1 MSQNVIVVG
10 ASNKPERYSYQ
21 AVKLLKELGHN
32 PLAVHPKIKQI
43 DSLPVYSSLKDIKD
57 VKIDTIT
64 IYINPEISSD
74 FYEQIFALKPARVIF
89 NPGTENPELID
100 KLTEAGIHTI
110 EACTLVLLRTGQ
122 F

>member
-1 MSQNVIVVG
+1 MSTNVIVLG

-32 PLAVHPKIKQI
+32 PLAVHPKIKEI

-57 VKIDTIT
+57 IKIDTIT
-64 IYINPEISSD
+64 IYVNPEISSGS
-74 FYEQIFALKPARVIF
+74 YEQILALKPARVIF
-89 NPGTENPELID
+89 NPGAENPELIH
-100 KLTEAGIHTI
+100 KLEGAAIHTL